1 MILEGLISALSRAR
15 TFDEALAH
23 SGRSADFSVGDGL
36 RAPLVAGLLA
46 ARPVPRALLAIVAT
60 GRDSESLR
68 EALASIAPQTT
79 VIEFPA
85 WETLPHERLSP
96 SAETVG
102 KRIRA
107 LRTLQRWQQDAAD
120 DPASVSDVVVVA
132 SVRAALQP
140 LAGNLTSLEPVRL
153 VAGGRGYNL
162 TGLAAQLVDLAYSR
176 VDMVTRRGEFA
187 VRGGILDVFAPT
199 DEHPVRVEFFGDE
212 IEQIRQFAVSDQ
224 RSAPEKLAEVELL
237 ASRELLLGPEVRQRA
252 REMEHEFP
260 SLAGMLV
267 KIAEGIPVDGME
279 SLAPALLGRLVPLT
293 HYLPIDSAVAVFSP
307 ERVASRAVSLA
318 ETNREFL
325 SAAWHAATAGAE
337 APIDLDAGGFLSMTQ
352 LREAAGDRPW
362 WTFSSFDSGAVEGS
376 ESAATETDDHYV
388 RVEASSVPSFAG
400 QVEGALEHV
409 GQLLADSWSVVVVA
423 QGVGL
428 VERAADVLSE
438 RGCAARV
445 VEDLP
450 AGLDAGVAYLLKA
463 SVEHGFE
470 VPELKLAVLS
480 ESEFYGRAA
489 GYDARQVKKLASRRK
504 NVVDPL
510 QLKPGDHVVHQTHG
524 VGRFVELVQR
534 E

>member
-1 MILEGLISALSRAR
+1 
-15 TFDEALAH
+15 
-23 SGRSADFSVGDGL
+23 
-36 RAPLVAGLLA
+36 
-46 ARPVPRALLAIVAT
+46 
-60 GRDSESLR
+60 
-68 EALASIAPQTT
+68 
-79 VIEFPA
+79 
-85 WETLPHERLSP
+85 
-96 SAETVG
+96 
-102 KRIRA
+102 
-107 LRTLQRWQQDAAD
+107 
-120 DPASVSDVVVVA
+120 
-132 SVRAALQP
+132 
-140 LAGNLTSLEPVRL
+140 
-153 VAGGRGYNL
+153 
-162 TGLAAQLVDLAYSR
+162 
-176 VDMVTRRGEFA
+176 MVTRRGEFA

-199 DEHPVRVEFFGDE
+199 DEHPVRVDFFGDE

-362 WTFSSFDSGAVEGS
+362 WTFSSFDSGAAGGLPCRRRRPPRTTTTT
-376 ESAATETDDHYV
+376 SASRRPRCRASPARWTV
-388 RVEASSVPSFAG
+388 RSSTSAS
-400 QVEGALEHV
+400 
-409 GQLLADSWSVVVVA
+409 LLADSWSVVVVA

-428 VERAADVLSE
+428 VERAADVLAE

-470 VPELKLAVLS
+470 VPELKLAVLC
-480 ESEFYGRAA
+480 ESEFYGRARRIRRPP
-489 GYDARQVKKLASRRK
+489 GQEARQPPQERRRPAAAEARRLRRAP
-504 NVVDPL
+504 DPRRRPL
-510 QLKPGDHVVHQTHG
+510 RRARPARGDAPAAGT
-524 VGRFVELVQR
+524 R
-534 E
+534 